1 MPEEGEAQ
9 IGIGPDALE
18 PLVGVDGSL
27 LDGVGAQVGEFARL
41 EVAPDQLD
49 GVEIVPV
56 ARKAARR
63 PTSGVVSAIHAC
75 ITLDRCEGSPSQIK
89 VTLSFPRCMM
99 EVFEELDERI
109 LVVGTGP
116 HIEDEPGVGAVG
128 GEADGG
134 GHRETL
140 PAEAVVEHGG
150 ATPGRP
156 GRPHRGE
163 EAEPALVLETD
174 PGFAASGDYCFSAR
188 RGGRR
193 VSRSRRVLHGRRV
206 RFSSRSKRGA
216 RSPRRWLSTQSV
228 TCLTTTRVSV
238 RPC

>member
-1 MPEEGEAQ
+1 
-9 IGIGPDALE
+9 
-18 PLVGVDGSL
+18 
-27 LDGVGAQVGEFARL
+27 
-41 EVAPDQLD
+41 
-49 GVEIVPV
+49 
-56 ARKAARR
+56 
-63 PTSGVVSAIHAC
+63 
-75 ITLDRCEGSPSQIK
+75 
-89 VTLSFPRCMM
+89 M

-140 PAEAVVEHGG
+140 PAEAVLEHGG

-174 PGFAASGDYCFSAR
+174 PGFPASGVFFTRGHSFFTHCDRLVIALHRSACR
-188 RGGRR
+188 ALTGPTHLAQDPPYVARVVGSPTASITSATPVASTFGG
-193 VSRSRRVLHGRRV
+193 VTV
-206 RFSSRSKRGA
+206 FEGA
-216 RSPRRWLSTQSV
+216 LFELSLDTAQIRLVELGESAGP
-228 TCLTTTRVSV
+228 T
-238 RPC
+238 PPAE